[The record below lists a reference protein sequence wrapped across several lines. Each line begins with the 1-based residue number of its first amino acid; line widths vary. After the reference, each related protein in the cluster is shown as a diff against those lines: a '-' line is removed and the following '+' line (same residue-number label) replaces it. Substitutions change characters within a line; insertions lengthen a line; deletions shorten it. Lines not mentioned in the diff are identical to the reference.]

1 MKESWDTKWSFLK
14 KYNEGQHFYLTWVIF
29 SVMST
34 PVILLTVSGKL
45 AMMSSTSFV
54 NLQVE
59 FSDMSGRQ
67 KHYWIDLKGCIIRSS
82 VATKIENGPKT
93 NTKILRFLKMDR
105 RRIRRI
111 FVNSKILRRSSK
123 IANSSNIFEDTKI
136 FKGKWKIFVVRN
148 FLSGS
153 NLDKFSQQ

>member
-1 MKESWDTKWSFLK
+1 MHFWYFFCILGLFEVKMIKLHIRQWQLLALRLKHRKWITSKGVKTIKYQKTFYFLPIANW
-14 KYNEGQHFYLTWVIF
+14 YHFFIF
-29 SVMST
+29 V
-34 PVILLTVSGKL
+34 
-45 AMMSSTSFV
+45 
-54 NLQVE
+54 
-59 FSDMSGRQ
+59 
-67 KHYWIDLKGCIIRSS
+67 S

-93 NTKILRFLKMDR
+93 TTKILRFLKMDR

-111 FVNSKILRRSSK
+111 FINSKILRRSSK

-136 FKGKWKIFVVRN
+136 FKGKWKIFVVKN